1 MREMKSKTAIA
12 IFISLVVP
20 FLTGCPTIPEVN
32 QSFQRV
38 DNMWLQEYRQM
49 EETVRTR
56 IVEGSYP
63 EVLTA
68 AKKALSSIGF
78 AVEAAQIAEG
88 KIVGVADEPTP
99 LTKDEWIAVVR
110 EEKSRVSDVGG
121 WYMQMSEKPVGYKIN
136 VRVDVTPTVK
146 GTVIKLGYE
155 MSHPEY
161 ASMGIN
167 ANKAAPP
174 TAVRIGSERFWGA
187 LAKELTAKQQGALR
201 VRSADEMGAE
211 EIDRSYEGL
220 NK

>member
-1 MREMKSKTAIA
+1 MREIKSNTLIA
-12 IFISLVVP
+12 VFLSLVVP

-32 QSFQRV
+32 QSFRRV
-38 DNMWLQEYRQM
+38 DNMWLSEYRQM

-63 EVLTA
+63 EVMA
-68 AKKALSSIGF
+68 AVEKALSSIGF
-78 AVEAAQIAEG
+78 AVEVAQIADG

-99 LTKDEWIAVVR
+99 LTKDEWKTVVR

-136 VRVDVTPTVK
+136 VRVAVTPTVK

-161 ASMGIN
+161 ASMGVN

-174 TAVRIGSERFWGA
+174 TAVRIGSERFWAA
-187 LAKELTAKQQGALR
+187 LAKELAAKQQGALR
-201 VRSADEMGAE
+201 MRSADEMSAE
-211 EIDRSYEGL
+211 EIDRSYGDL
-220 NK
+220 KK